1 MIGLT
6 LHTLESAPAESI
18 GILTEAKRKF
28 GMIPN
33 LLGILAEAPSA
44 LKAYLSIA
52 EIFEQS
58 SLNPTEQQVVLLTT
72 SVLKTGVPTAWLPIP
87 PSQKCRRCPTRF
99 WSPFE
104 TASLLRIQGWRRSE
118 N

>member
-58 SLNPTEQQVVLLTT
+58 SLNPTEQQVSLLHGCPFRPRKNAEDARLG
-72 SVLKTGVPTAWLPIP
+72 SGVPSKRQAY
-87 PSQKCRRCPTRF
+87 
-99 WSPFE
+99 
-104 TASLLRIQGWRRSE
+104 
-118 N
+118 